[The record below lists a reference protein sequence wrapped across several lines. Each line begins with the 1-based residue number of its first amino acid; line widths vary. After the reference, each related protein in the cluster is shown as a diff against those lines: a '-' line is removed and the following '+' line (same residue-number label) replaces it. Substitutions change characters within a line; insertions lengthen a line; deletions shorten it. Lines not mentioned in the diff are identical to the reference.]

1 MGEKFNM
8 LLYEI
13 TNEYTIWH
21 FSDMNFNLL
30 MTRKYP
36 DICCFQ
42 KSHHNVSFDSCN
54 PINTGIDTSFP
65 QSSLLSI
72 PGTSVYKQNMCY
84 PGSGGEE
91 NRTIYGKYLSSVEN
105 TEVSK
110 TLRTWYPRKDFLL
123 HYRANWK
130 SEIARI

>member
-1 MGEKFNM
+1 M
-8 LLYEI
+8 
-13 TNEYTIWH
+13 H
-21 FSDMNFNLL
+21 
-30 MTRKYP
+30 
-36 DICCFQ
+36 
-42 KSHHNVSFDSCN
+42 
-54 PINTGIDTSFP
+54 
-65 QSSLLSI
+65 
-72 PGTSVYKQNMCY
+72 Y

-123 HYRANWK
+123 HYRANRK